1 MTWDGNRNAVGHRWN
16 GVQGVN
22 PGTPSSRGYPT
33 WHIIPDP
40 LAEIM
45 VEAINAHLGGEGDQ
59 RPNRLRRC
67 VNELMAAARAATPE
81 EITRLQLH
89 L

>member
-1 MTWDGNRNAVGHRWN
+1 M
-16 GVQGVN
+16 
-22 PGTPSSRGYPT
+22 
-33 WHIIPDP
+33 IIPDP
-40 LAEIM
+40 LAEVTI
-45 VEAINAHLGGEGDQ
+45 EAINAHLGGKDDH

-81 EITRLQLH
+81 EMTRLQLN